1 MKARSIRAAIALARD
16 DSRTVERPGPGKAPT
31 AFRIWK
37 AGPNVTDHGTHTLSA
52 ASVRA
57 ILSTQAARGNLFSID
72 VDHLSLSPDA
82 PPEARKSVGW
92 MRLASRPDEAGEP
105 ELWAVDVE
113 WTDTIRAGLEKDP
126 PEWRYFS
133 PAYDCDKGGEITRY
147 LNTAL
152 TNNPATWR
160 VTALATAP
168 KESSMTIEELIAELQ
183 KLADAGD
190 EKAKKALLSLAE
202 PTSETTTSETT
213 AEETKTASSDAPPG
227 EEKKE
232 PPVAAT
238 LATILATVQGLAQK
252 VSSLEADKEQT
263 ERAGLIASRPDLAKE
278 VVSVL
283 AKAPI
288 SLLREAVKTIPV
300 TQRNPAA
307 AAQADVKAS
316 VGATQGA
323 AVSNQ
328 SPDAAEMD
336 RRMGLAPRS
345 AAVVDRGDVV
355 VFGTMRPAD
364 AQASI
369 ARRAAQASKDGAK

>member
-1 MKARSIRAAIALARD
+1 MKTRSIRAAIALARD

-31 AFRIWK
+31 AFRIWQ
-37 AGPNVTDHGTHTLSA
+37 AGPNVTDHGTHTLTA
-52 ASVRA
+52 ASVKA
-57 ILSTQAARGNLFSID
+57 ILATQAARGNLFSID
-72 VDHLSLSPDA
+72 VDHLSLSNDA
-82 PPEARKSVGW
+82 PPEARRAVGW
-92 MRLASRPDEAGEP
+92 MRLAERPDEAGEP
-105 ELWAVDVE
+105 ELWAVDVA
-113 WTDTIRAGLEKDP
+113 WTDTVRAGLEKDP

-133 PAYDCDKGGEITRY
+133 PAYDHNKDGEITRY

-152 TNNPATWR
+152 TNNAATWL
-160 VTALATAP
+160 VTALATA
-168 KESSMTIEELIAELQ
+168 KESTMTIEELIAELQ

-190 EKAKKALLSLAE
+190 EKAKKALLSLSE
-202 PTSETTTSETT
+202 TPSETTTTE
-213 AEETKTASSDAPPG
+213 APP
-227 EEKKE
+227 EEPKMASEAPPADEKKE

-263 ERAGLIASRPDLAKE
+263 ERASLIASRPDLAKE
-278 VVSVL
+278 VVTVL

-300 TQRNPAA
+300 TQCNPAA

-316 VGATQGA
+316 VGATQGSP
-323 AVSNQ
+323 VSSQ

-369 ARRAAQASKDGAK
+369 ARRAAQAKDGAK

>member
-1 MKARSIRAAIALARD
+1 MKTRSIRAAIALARD

-31 AFRIWK
+31 AFRIWN

-113 WTDTIRAGLEKDP
+113 WTDTVRAGLEKDP

-133 PAYDCDKGGEITRY
+133 PAYDHNKDGEITRY

-160 VTALATAP
+160 VTALATA
-168 KESSMTIEELIAELQ
+168 KESTMTIEELIAELQ

-190 EKAKKALLSLAE
+190 EKAKKALLSLSE
-202 PTSETTTSETT
+202 TPSETTT
-213 AEETKTASSDAPPG
+213 AEAPPK
-227 EEKKE
+227 EPKMSSEAPPADEKKE

-263 ERAGLIASRPDLAKE
+263 ERASLIASRPDLAKE
-278 VVSVL
+278 VVTVL

-323 AVSNQ
+323 PVSSQ

-364 AQASI
+364 ALASI

>member
-1 MKARSIRAAIALARD
+1 MKTRSIRAAIALARD

-31 AFRIWK
+31 AFRIWN

-113 WTDTIRAGLEKDP
+113 WTDTVRAGLEKDP

-133 PAYDCDKGGEITRY
+133 PAYDHNKDGEITRY

-160 VTALATAP
+160 VTALATA
-168 KESSMTIEELIAELQ
+168 KESTMTIEELIAELQ

-190 EKAKKALLSLAE
+190 EKAKKALLSLSE
-202 PTSETTTSETT
+202 TPSETTT
-213 AEETKTASSDAPPG
+213 AEAPPK
-227 EEKKE
+227 EPKMSSEAPPADEKKE

-252 VSSLEADKEQT
+252 VGGALELDETFSTSAVSAPLVALKALDPGVRSAYKLADGSTRITAELVYG
-263 ERAGLIASRPDLAKE
+263 RARGPST
-278 VVSVL
+278 V
-283 AKAPI
+283 
-288 SLLREAVKTIPV
+288 AVIEETWTARIV
-300 TQRNPAA
+300 GVR
-307 AAQADVKAS
+307 KAS
-316 VGATQGA
+316 GA
-323 AVSNQ
+323 AFVTPRASTVVEPGDQ
-328 SPDAAEMD
+328 LLIDAESTELQKL
-336 RRMGLAPRS
+336 RQGLC
-345 AAVVDRGDVV
+345 
-355 VFGTMRPAD
+355 
-364 AQASI
+364 
-369 ARRAAQASKDGAK
+369 